1 MTKSHQSSEARQPT
15 YRIEL
20 LCEDGDWLI
29 VAQNLTRAVADRQ
42 LASKAGNGR
51 RYRIAPDVQ

>member
-1 MTKSHQSSEARQPT
+1 MTKSRRSSDARQPP

-29 VAQNLTRAVADRQ
+29 VAQNLSSAEADRQ

-51 RYRIAPDVQ
+51 RYRIAPDVR

>member
-1 MTKSHQSSEARQPT
+1 MTKSRPRSEARQPT

-20 LCEDGDWLI
+20 LCEDGDWVI
-29 VAQNLTRAVADRQ
+29 VAQNLTRTVADRQ

-51 RYRIAPDVQ
+51 RYRIAPDVR

>member
-1 MTKSHQSSEARQPT
+1 MTKSRRSMEARQPT

-42 LASKAGNGR
+42 LTSKAGNGR
-51 RYRIAPDVQ
+51 RYRIAPDVR

>member
-1 MTKSHQSSEARQPT
+1 MSKSRESLEASQPT

-20 LCEDGDWLI
+20 FCEDGDWLI
-29 VAQNLTRAVADRQ
+29 VAQNLTRAVANRQ

-51 RYRIAPDVQ
+51 RYRIAHDG

>member
-1 MTKSHQSSEARQPT
+1 MTKSRQCSEARQPT

-29 VAQNLTRAVADRQ
+29 VAQNLTHAVADRQ

-51 RYRIAPDVQ
+51 RYRIARDVR

>member
-1 MTKSHQSSEARQPT
+1 MTKSRRSMEARQPT

-29 VAQNLTRAVADRQ
+29 VAQNLTRTVADRQ
-42 LASKAGNGR
+42 LASKAWNGR
-51 RYRIAPDVQ
+51 RYRIARDVR